1 LSRLAI
7 SLLLASGLAWP
18 LRAAAE
24 FERARDL
31 YQRTEY
37 QSSLNLLLPL
47 ANKDAS
53 EFQLLGQDYFMLG
66 EYKKATDEFDRALGF
81 GNGSAQLY
89 VWAGRAYGRRAET
102 SGPFTAP
109 GLASRCR
116 KYFEIAVQMNILDKE
131 ATGDLFDYYLGAPGF
146 LGGGMNK
153 AQELARKVAA
163 QDPAEGQHLLAIL
176 SEKSKEYDAAEQ
188 HLRQAIQLA
197 PKQAGRVMELARF
210 LAQRGR
216 AKESDA
222 LFDQA
227 EHMAPENHSM
237 LFYRA
242 QTYIETNRNLGEA
255 RVLLQNY
262 LRATLGPDDPPRQRA
277 QELLSKT
284 H

>member
-1 LSRLAI
+1 MSRLAI

-227 EHMAPENHSM
+227 EHMAPENHSI

>member
-1 LSRLAI
+1 LAI

-227 EHMAPENHSM
+227 EHMAPENHSI

>member
-1 LSRLAI
+1 MPAQNGSSYEPVVMDQHLGKHGESILPKLLQSRGRHRMETPVSRWRDMQDTHALRC
-7 SLLLASGLAWP
+7 GLA
-18 LRAAAE
+18 
-24 FERARDL
+24 
-31 YQRTEY
+31 
-37 QSSLNLLLPL
+37 
-47 ANKDAS
+47 
-53 EFQLLGQDYFMLG
+53 
-66 EYKKATDEFDRALGF
+66 GF
-81 GNGSAQLY
+81 FHL
-89 VWAGRAYGRRAET
+89 
-102 SGPFTAP
+102 
-109 GLASRCR
+109 
-116 KYFEIAVQMNILDKE
+116 
-131 ATGDLFDYYLGAPGF
+131 
-146 LGGGMNK
+146 
-153 AQELARKVAA
+153 
-163 QDPAEGQHLLAIL
+163 EGQHLLAIL

-227 EHMAPENHSM
+227 EHMAPENHSI

-277 QELLSKT
+277 QELLAKT